1 MNLPAHPQQHDDQPS
16 PPGVNRVA
24 VAITTIAIAL
34 AAVLVIAHLT
44 GVVGPG

>member
-1 MNLPAHPQQHDDQPS
+1 MNMPAHPEQHDDQPS
-16 PPGVNRVA
+16 PTGVNWVA

-34 AAVLVIAHLT
+34 AAALVIAHLT